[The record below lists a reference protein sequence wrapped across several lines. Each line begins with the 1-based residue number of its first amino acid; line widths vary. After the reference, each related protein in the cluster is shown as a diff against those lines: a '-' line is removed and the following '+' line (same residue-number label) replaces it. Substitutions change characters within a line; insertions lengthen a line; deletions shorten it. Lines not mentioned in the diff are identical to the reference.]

1 MSVSKKI
8 AVSMSL
14 VVCAAMTGCGGYVPT
29 SEDISQARSL
39 LQDLQ
44 IAAEQNPEATSADQV
59 AVFAPIVEEAAL
71 DMAAQEELA
80 QEETAQPEAET
91 QVEEVLEREEIVAE
105 VEAPAEVVEPTE
117 TAQTPSTAT
126 IAGQLTWEPA
136 GYYEDGTVMSMDDI
150 SHYKIVFGTSKENL
164 SESKDISVAGLLTHD
179 FAATAGNTW
188 FVGVKTVS
196 VYGSVSDVSN
206 LTEFNI

>member
-44 IAAEQNPEATSADQV
+44 IASEQNPEATSADQV

-71 DMAAQEELA
+71 DMAAQEE
-80 QEETAQPEAET
+80 TAQPEAET
-91 QVEEVLEREEIVAE
+91 QVEEIQEREEIVAE